1 MINEDR
7 VKELYHLAAY
17 ESTNE
22 KLHKEVNEYYL
33 WDYVWKEVMKSFFSG
48 SLAFVGLLI
57 LWVIQDVQGLLDSL
71 NSIDLVGTAAII
83 AALYIA
89 FMALYIFATV
99 LVYVSRYGKGRKKLR
114 RYVEHLKNTNRMYNR
129 EEKLRR

>member
-22 KLHKEVNEYYL
+22 KLHRDVNEYYL
-33 WDYVWKEVMKSFFSG
+33 WDYVWKEVLKSFFSG
-48 SLAFVGLLI
+48 SLAFAGLMV

-71 NSIDLVGTAAII
+71 NSMDMVAAATIVV
-83 AALYIA
+83 ALYIA
-89 FMALYIFATV
+89 FMAVYIFITV
-99 LVYVSRYGKGRKKLR
+99 LVYTARYGRGRKKMR
-114 RYVEHLKNTNRMYNR
+114 KYVEHLKNTNRMYNR
-129 EEKLRR
+129 DEKLRR

>member
-33 WDYVWKEVMKSFFSG
+33 WDYVWKEVMTSFF
-48 SLAFVGLLI
+48 
-57 LWVIQDVQGLLDSL
+57 
-71 NSIDLVGTAAII
+71 
-83 AALYIA
+83 
-89 FMALYIFATV
+89 
-99 LVYVSRYGKGRKKLR
+99 
-114 RYVEHLKNTNRMYNR
+114 
-129 EEKLRR
+129 

>member
-48 SLAFVGLLI
+48 SLAFVSLLV

-71 NSIDLVGTAAII
+71 NSIDLVGTAVII
-83 AALYIA
+83 AAL
-89 FMALYIFATV
+89 
-99 LVYVSRYGKGRKKLR
+99 
-114 RYVEHLKNTNRMYNR
+114 
-129 EEKLRR
+129 

>member
-22 KLHKEVNEYYL
+22 KLHRDVNEYYL
-33 WDYVWKEVMKSFFSG
+33 WDYVWKEVLKSFFSG
-48 SLAFVGLLI
+48 SLAFAGLMV

-71 NSIDLVGTAAII
+71 NSMDMAAAATIVV
-83 AALYIA
+83 ALYIA
-89 FMALYIFATV
+89 FMAVYIFITV
-99 LVYVSRYGKGRKKLR
+99 LVYTARYGRGRKKMR
-114 RYVEHLKNTNRMYNR
+114 KYVEHLKNTNRMYNR
-129 EEKLRR
+129 DEKLRR

>member
-22 KLHKEVNEYYL
+22 KLHRDVNEYYL
-33 WDYVWKEVMKSFFSG
+33 WDYVWKEVLKSFFSG
-48 SLAFVGLLI
+48 SLAFAGLMV

-71 NSIDLVGTAAII
+71 NSMDMVATATIVV
-83 AALYIA
+83 ALYIA
-89 FMALYIFATV
+89 FMAVYIFITV
-99 LVYVSRYGKGRKKLR
+99 LVYTARYGRGRKKMR
-114 RYVEHLKNTNRMYNR
+114 KYVEHLKNTNRMYNR
-129 EEKLRR
+129 DEKLRR